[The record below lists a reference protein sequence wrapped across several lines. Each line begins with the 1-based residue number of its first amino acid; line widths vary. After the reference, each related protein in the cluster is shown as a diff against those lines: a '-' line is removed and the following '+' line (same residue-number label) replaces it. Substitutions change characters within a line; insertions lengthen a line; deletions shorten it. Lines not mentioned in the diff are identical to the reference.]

1 MTDVAGNDGVH
12 VYDSDKV
19 FGCLAF
25 LLCVSAVDRGM
36 HGRHHLAI
44 SREIQRNGGAYIKIG
59 KLL

>member
-1 MTDVAGNDGVH
+1 MTDEAGNDGVH

-25 LLCVSAVDRGM
+25 LLYVSAVDRGM
-36 HGRHHLAI
+36 HGRHLLAI